1 MIGVTLWGLLLGAA
15 LVVAG
20 RLVLGRKLLK
30 VNAWALTLF
39 IPLTWEIE
47 ICGWIDRGLV
57 TGFGAVEV
65 SDVGTVATT
74 SFGLL
79 FDSVLTRFIFS
90 FSFVV
95 SISTSTIFS
104 FDEEQLIAAEEDEDD
119 EGEDDDDDERVDFV
133 FIAAVGVDDFVV
145 VCCCCWDI
153 SWAL

>member
-1 MIGVTLWGLLLGAA
+1 MIGVALWGLLLAAA

-20 RLVLGRKLLK
+20 RLLVLGRRLLK
-30 VNAWALTLF
+30 VKAWALTLF
-39 IPLTWEIE
+39 MPLTWEIE

-65 SDVGTVATT
+65 SDVGTVAMT

-79 FDSVLTRFIFS
+79 FDSALTRFIFS

-104 FDEEQLIAAEEDEDD
+104 FDEEQLIAAEDDEDD
-119 EGEDDDDDERVDFV
+119 EGEDDDDERVDFV
-133 FIAAVGVDDFVV
+133 LIAAVGVDDFVG
-145 VCCCCWDI
+145 CCCCWDI